1 MAAGGQPYCAPE
13 RRMRTRGGSR
23 RLEPQTPE
31 KHAKPRCSR
40 AFLPLALGVNSH
52 INLGAGNTNGI
63 KETEDMKHRE
73 RVSPS
78 RGESVGLSVVASQG
92 CGGEVCEG
100 CHDVIVD
107 RFLLRVNSRSW
118 HQTCLRCCVC
128 QLALDRQPSCF
139 IREHNVY
146 CKTDYTRN
154 FGARCAKCCRSIGAA
169 DWVRRAR
176 DRVYHLACFACDAC
190 KRQLSTGEE
199 FALHDNRVLCKQHY
213 LESIEGGATSN
224 DENTDGEGSQRK
236 SKRVRTTFTDEQL
249 QVLQA
254 NFQIDSNPDSQDLER
269 IAQLTGL
276 SKRVTQVWFQNS
288 RARQKKHMS
297 SKKHQ
302 QGLDRALQ
310 DMNGSLARTIDL
322 HFMYSFRPQSVEPDD
337 SSSPETPIM
346 TMMHGEV

>member
-1 MAAGGQPYCAPE
+1 MIVDAVRVACGSDGVMVEDEDPLRPPPFSPPLDSGHNPSEANPAAGEARLHAELQSTLIEQQDQQQRCAE
-13 RRMRTRGGSR
+13 KGVVSEVKGS
-23 RLEPQTPE
+23 
-31 KHAKPRCSR
+31 
-40 AFLPLALGVNSH
+40 
-52 INLGAGNTNGI
+52 
-63 KETEDMKHRE
+63 
-73 RVSPS
+73 
-78 RGESVGLSVVASQG
+78 
-92 CGGEVCEG
+92 GEVCQG
-100 CHDVIVD
+100 CHDVIAD

-146 CKTDYTRN
+146 CKSDYTRN

-213 LESIEGGATSN
+213 LESIEGGASSN
-224 DENTDGEGSQRK
+224 DESDGSGKAK

-254 NFQIDSNPDSQDLER
+254 NFHIDSNPDGQDLER
-269 IAQLTGL
+269 IAQITGL
-276 SKRVTQVWFQNS
+276 SKRVTQVWFQNN
-288 RARQKKHMS
+288 RARQKKYIT
-297 SKKHQ
+297 
-302 QGLDRALQ
+302 QGKRHHAAPQTPVGAGYPLDRAPSRLS
-310 DMNGSLARTIDL
+310 DYGDI
-322 HFMYSFRPQSVEPDD
+322 
-337 SSSPETPIM
+337 SSSPSSLDSPLSQILYSF
-346 TMMHGEV
+346 G

>member
-1 MAAGGQPYCAPE
+1 MSG
-13 RRMRTRGGSR
+13 
-23 RLEPQTPE
+23 PQTSTS
-31 KHAKPRCSR
+31 AKCQSPPSEDPIAAASGMKKLSR
-40 AFLPLALGVNSH
+40 TKAPMV
-52 INLGAGNTNGI
+52 
-63 KETEDMKHRE
+63 KRE
-73 RVSPS
+73 RVSPTRS
-78 RGESVGLSVVASQG
+78 DSVGLAVVASQG
-92 CGGEVCEG
+92 SGEVCQG
-100 CHDVIVD
+100 CHDVIAD

-146 CKTDYTRN
+146 CKSDYTRN

-288 RARQKKHMS
+288 RARQKKNMS

-310 DMNGSLARTIDL
+310 DMNGSLSRTIDL
-322 HFMYSFRPQSVEPDD
+322 HFMYSFRPQSVEPEE